1 MERGPVHRSASG
13 ALRLLHY
20 WWPMVLGWSL
30 VQVVGR
36 ALGRGPDPLGLVAL
50 LAGVLAGYSLDRVLD
65 APRPDAAM
73 PEPGERM
80 RRLLLGVG
88 GLAAIVCGAAAL
100 HLPFGSAVVVPT
112 LGTIA
117 VLYPRLKRQLPT
129 KLLLLPTVWGL
140 AVVALPFPDGSLFAW
155 RSLAQPVV
163 AVLFLLVAAGC
174 LLCDLKDE
182 RADAAAAVPS
192 LAVLVGGARAAR
204 IAAGLAL
211 LGAILAFAIDEP
223 ELSIGGAL
231 LAVPAMHA
239 PLLAVDVLGPLLV
252 DVLLSLPGFLVV
264 LRAR

>member
-1 MERGPVHRSASG
+1 VRRSASG

-36 ALGRGPDPLGLVAL
+36 ALGRAPDASGLTAL

-65 APRPDAAM
+65 PPRPVAM
-73 PEPGERM
+73 IPEPDERM

-88 GLAAIVCGAAAL
+88 GLAAIVCGLAAL
-100 HLPFGSAVVVPT
+100 RLPFGSAVAVPT
-112 LGTIA
+112 LGAIA
-117 VLYPRLKRQLPT
+117 LLYPRLKRQLPT
-129 KLLLLPTVWGL
+129 KLLLLPTVWVL
-140 AVVALPFPDGSLFAW
+140 AVVALPFPDGGPLFAR

-182 RADAAAAVPS
+182 RADAAASVPS

-223 ELSIGGAL
+223 ELAVGGAL
-231 LAVPAMHA
+231 LAVVATRER
-239 PLLAVDVLGPLLV
+239 LLAVDVLGPLLV
-252 DVLLSLPGFLVV
+252 DVLLSLPGILVAW
-264 LRAR
+264 RAG